1 MSVLEMQSQS
11 RPAVRW
17 TEVCAT
23 EHSAVNLGATEHSAV
38 NLGATEHSAVNL
50 GATELGAPATTRVR
64 PRDGSERG
72 LTIRTLDRGRRV
84 PTRSIGPGRLSPVRP
99 ASAGQVTAC
108 RVAAKPASPVVD
120 DVPTWVLLACG
131 IVFGV
136 VMLLAL
142 ALLGGPA
149 YA

>member
-23 EHSAVNLGATEHSAV
+23 EHSTAHFSATTPSV
-38 NLGATEHSAVNL
+38 PV
-50 GATELGAPATTRVR
+50 TTRVR
-64 PRDGSERG
+64 PRDRSGRG
-72 LTIRTLDRGRRV
+72 PTNRTLDRGRQM
-84 PTRSIGPGRLSPVRP
+84 PTRSIGPGRVAAVRP

-108 RVAAKPASPVVD
+108 RVAASPASPVVD

>member
-1 MSVLEMQSQS
+1 MSVLEMPSQLQAPWPTQS

-17 TEVCAT
+17 TEVCAA
-23 EHSAVNLGATEHSAV
+23 EHRSPL
-38 NLGATEHSAVNL
+38 
-50 GATELGAPATTRVR
+50 TTRI
-64 PRDGSERG
+64 P
-72 LTIRTLDRGRRV
+72 DRGRQL
-84 PTRSIGPGRLSPVRP
+84 TARSIGVGRSGPVRL
-99 ASAGQVTAC
+99 ATTGQPTAC
-108 RVAAKPASPVVD
+108 RVDSVSASPVVD

-149 YA
+149 YT

>member
-1 MSVLEMQSQS
+1 MSVLEMQSPS

-23 EHSAVNLGATEHSAV
+23 EHGSPV
-38 NLGATEHSAVNL
+38 
-50 GATELGAPATTRVR
+50 TTRVR
-64 PRDGSERG
+64 ARAESARG
-72 LTIRTLDRGRRV
+72 PAIRTLDRGRPV
-84 PTRSIGPGRLSPVRP
+84 PTRSIGPGRTALVRP
-99 ASAGQVTAC
+99 ASTGQVTAC
-108 RVAAKPASPVVD
+108 RVASKPVSPVVD

-131 IVFGV
+131 ILFGV